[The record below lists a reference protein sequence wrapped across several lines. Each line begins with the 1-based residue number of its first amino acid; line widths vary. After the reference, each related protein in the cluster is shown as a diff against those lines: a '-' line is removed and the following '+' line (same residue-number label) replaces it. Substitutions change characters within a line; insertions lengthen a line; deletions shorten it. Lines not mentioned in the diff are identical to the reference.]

1 MFGTF
6 DIGLISDYRAI
17 NCNLWIIW
25 NPASC
30 QSSSFLLYLRILTVW
45 TNLQED
51 PEDAPSI
58 LRLSKY
64 STCILSV
71 FFRMLSCTLNHNKLC
86 HEHGYKL
93 ESIKDQRYHN
103 FVSYAITTENYSLA
117 LRSVLIKSHVE
128 IHFISW
134 IFILSSHM

>member
-17 NCNLWIIW
+17 TSNLWIVW
-25 NPASC
+25 NPAC
-30 QSSSFLLYLRILTVW
+30 QSSSFLSYFLILTDC

-51 PEDAPSI
+51 PGDTRSI
-58 LRLSKY
+58 LRLSNH
-64 STCILSV
+64 STCKLYV
-71 FFRMLSCTLNHNKLC
+71 FSRMLSCTLNHNKLC

-117 LRSVLIKSHVE
+117 LSSVLIKSHVE

-134 IFILSSHM
+134 IFCFGLHT